1 MNALSPVIF
10 IMLNLRF
17 VSDDYIKSR
26 GGTGLDVS
34 DEATMVED
42 TRVVAYLKQGSGLST
57 LQLLDSRAEK

>member
-1 MNALSPVIF
+1 
-10 IMLNLRF
+10 MLNLRF